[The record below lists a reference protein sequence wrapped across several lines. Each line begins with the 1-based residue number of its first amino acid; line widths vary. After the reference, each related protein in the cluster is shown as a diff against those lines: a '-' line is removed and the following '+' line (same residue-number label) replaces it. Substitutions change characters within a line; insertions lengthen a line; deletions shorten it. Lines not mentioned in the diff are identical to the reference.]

1 MQVSVEDSFQSWM
14 LKATVV
20 EVELYFEVIF
30 CLFVIFVCLYLYCI
44 VQFEY
49 LVSLKEQLDHLGIS

>member
-20 EVELYFEVIF
+20 KIELYFEVIF
-30 CLFVIFVCLYLYCI
+30 CLFVIFVCLHLYCI